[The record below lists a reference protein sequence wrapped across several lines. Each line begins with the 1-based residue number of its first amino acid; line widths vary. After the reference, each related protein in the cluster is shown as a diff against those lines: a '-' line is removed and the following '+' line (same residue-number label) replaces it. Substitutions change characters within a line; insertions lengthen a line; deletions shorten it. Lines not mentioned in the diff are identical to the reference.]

1 MPIFHSE
8 KFNINSIC
16 NEIINEF
23 FPLSFVN
30 ININWC
36 MRDIKSV
43 ILSIQCPF
51 FARMF
56 PYANIALFI
65 WMAFACKFIEFSGCS
80 IFCWWNWY
88 GQWIQTFFSVH
99 YMIYISYHHQMNS
112 SISND
117 AMELMVLNM
126 KWLFIQNALLHVFHS
141 ARLSSINKL
150 IYWGHSISE
159 ASGAQ

>member
-36 MRDIKSV
+36 MRDITSV
-43 ILSIQCPF
+43 ILSIQWPF

-56 PYANIALFI
+56 PICKYCTIYLDGICMKVHRIFWLLDILLMKLIWPMDSDVFFCSLHDLYFISSSNEQFYIEWCYGIDGVKYEMAVHSKCIA
-65 WMAFACKFIEFSGCS
+65 S
-80 IFCWWNWY
+80 
-88 GQWIQTFFSVH
+88 
-99 YMIYISYHHQMNS
+99 
-112 SISND
+112 
-117 AMELMVLNM
+117 
-126 KWLFIQNALLHVFHS
+126 
-141 ARLSSINKL
+141 RLSFCQIVF
-150 IYWGHSISE
+150 Y
-159 ASGAQ
+159 